1 VSAAYYDRDG
11 HEIDLSEWAAK
22 LSNNRIA
29 RTTIGDAE
37 VSTVWVGLCHNNYR
51 LVFETMIFG
60 GPHGGEKTRYSSE
73 LDAIKGHIATVE
85 ALAAGYRPHWVAQ

>member
-11 HEIDLSEWAAK
+11 HEIDLSEWASE

-29 RTTIGDAE
+29 RTKIGDTE

-60 GPHGGEKTRYSSE
+60 GPHNGEINRYSSE
-73 LDAIKGHIATVE
+73 LNALKGHIATVE
-85 ALAAGYRPHWVAQ
+85 ALAAGYRPHWVAA